1 MPCVLAVV
9 KRDDTEN
16 LLDGHLAARVFA
28 ARVEVGVAEL
38 VEQLQRVG
46 VARGEFG
53 FQLLHTF
60 ALLLLQAALVVIVQI
75 KIGRRAAPLPSRM
88 FRTSLGCDGWL

>member
-16 LLDGHLAARVFA
+16 LLDGHLA